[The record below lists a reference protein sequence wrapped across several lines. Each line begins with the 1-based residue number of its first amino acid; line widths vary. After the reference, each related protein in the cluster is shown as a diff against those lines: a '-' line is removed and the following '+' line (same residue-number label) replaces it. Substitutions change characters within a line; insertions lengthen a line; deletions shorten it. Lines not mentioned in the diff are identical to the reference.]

1 MHDSF
6 EETAK
11 IQWWN
16 TIPLTVLLCIIKLP
30 HRGLPGRSVYFNYS
44 PLMGIFEM
52 PQETDLPTTHSPIR
66 WRNFNDPF
74 DRRSSSSAQNTLYCV
89 FERNARMLANNSIGF
104 RILWLHLRLAL
115 WGIIKSLWLT
125 PANGCGTQTPKNHPM
140 APVCPI
146 KCGIKSAQHLPKT
159 KVIGRHCD

>member
-1 MHDSF
+1 MKYDTTDSIALHNKASPPR
-6 EETAK
+6 TPKA
-11 IQWWN
+11 
-16 TIPLTVLLCIIKLP
+16 T
-30 HRGLPGRSVYFNYS
+30 SVFQLFPFNGHFRNAPRNRPSDHPFTY
-44 PLMGIFEM
+44 
-52 PQETDLPTTHSPIR
+52 SPIR

-74 DRRSSSSAQNTLYCV
+74 ERRSSSSAQNTLYCV
-89 FERNARMLANNSIGF
+89 FEHSARMLANNSIGF

-140 APVCPI
+140 APVWPI